1 MSLHEMI
8 YVSLADHPMSPT
20 ELRELLE
27 QSRSYNREH
36 GITGLLIYRDREF
49 LQFIEGE
56 QAELQSLFQRIERD
70 PRHQQV
76 YPIWDGPIAART
88 CGDWAMGCAELDDA
102 TLQALPDGRLVL
114 DEGLFTVGQS
124 SAGKRLLLRL
134 RDELLLRAVS

>member
-1 MSLHEMI
+1 MI
-8 YVSLADHPMSPT
+8 YVSLADHAMSPA

-27 QSRSYNREH
+27 QSRAYNREH

-56 QAELQSLFQRIERD
+56 QDELLSLYERIERD
-70 PRHQQV
+70 TRHQQV
-76 YPIWDGPIAART
+76 HLIWDGPIAART

-114 DEGLFTVGQS
+114 DEGLFMAGRS

-134 RDELLLRAVS
+134 RDELLQRATS